1 MKLRN
6 SVLMCEC
13 VMRHFGHTVMFIL
26 FNVPQLVLREY
37 IVMRSY
43 TRVRTFGQIENQKL
57 KNLILY
63 VLDISGE
70 T

>member
-1 MKLRN
+1 
-6 SVLMCEC
+6 
-13 VMRHFGHTVMFIL
+13 MFIL
-26 FNVPQLVLREY
+26 FNVPQFVLREY